1 MIPYRLHTMPSNES
15 MRLQWANTLNRKSL
29 SKQVFACSEH
39 FLDGK
44 PTERNPIPV
53 ILFLHLQDIKQ
64 NTFQKLSVSLMFLNR
79 QVLAPGHNTNI
90 QTVLGKD
97 DHTYAKPW
105 TDNQTTLTQ
114 TKILCIDE
122 KGVQVMTETGTMSA
136 KGSIVTDCGSL
147 LYTWVTKEIFFTL
160 VKLLKI
166 ENTFSFQLDVADQLL
181 LVLMKLKLN

>member
-1 MIPYRLHTMPSNES
+1 MPSKES

-29 SKQVFACSEH
+29 PKQVFACSEH

-166 ENTFSFQLDVADQLL
+166 ENTFSFQLDVTDQLF